1 MYVKK
6 GVKMSKVWVVVIG
19 LVALAIGAAIYL
31 KPADTNKTSALTFA
45 SVAQDVAAGAKL
57 YDVRTPDEFAT
68 SHFEGAKNWSLQ
80 DMQQGKLPD
89 TPKDTKLYVYCHSG
103 NRSGQATQLLEQAG
117 YSNVTDLGGLPDV
130 EAIGG
135 KLVTN

>member
-1 MYVKK
+1 
-6 GVKMSKVWVVVIG
+6 MSKVWIAVIG
-19 LVALAIGAAIYL
+19 LVAIVIGAAVYM
-31 KPADTNKTSALTFA
+31 KPADTQQASSATF
-45 SVAQDVAAGAKL
+45 STVTKDVAAGAKL

-80 DMQQGKLPD
+80 DIQQGTLPNV
-89 TPKDTKLYVYCHSG
+89 PKDTKIYVYCHSG
-103 NRSGQATQLLEQAG
+103 NRSGQATQLLRQAG

-135 KLVTN
+135 KLTTN